1 MVSIKRL
8 TIESTDLFMVRRFFL
23 CSVFCLYL
31 IANGFSQASYV
42 RPNASAYNPNND
54 HYYITNYL
62 GKSVV
67 KTDRSGN
74 KSYFIQNL
82 DAPNNILY
90 GVFPFGE
97 AFVVL
102 DSNKGKVFD
111 TSGNLLASVSIS
123 NAKKLI
129 DLVYDD
135 SLKAIFST
143 DVERGVIYKTTFGA
157 APNFT
162 PSTSVWVSG
171 ISRPSNLI
179 LQKKKNRILLVQDTA
194 FSDLLAIDLTSAA
207 VSVLR
212 STGLSNLSGLA
223 EDAEGN
229 IYISSQYEKNIYQWN
244 KYLTGSPKRVV
255 AEPKPGDIFVNAAK
269 DEWVYCCIIC
279 GNVYIAKL
287 HTFGPAIEMYAC
299 AGDSVDVYKNTLIKC
314 LGTFN
319 SNNQFVLELSSPS
332 GNFDTTTVLSVT
344 NDTLQPFY
352 LRVKIPT
359 KTPGGNKYKF
369 RFRTTNP
376 AINGFAEVAKIGAP
390 NDQQFDFDSM
400 PFCGHGEEYL
410 VPKDTMN
417 VSLYWNP
424 LTKLDSTI
432 RRFEV
437 SKKGEWVV
445 LNTKNVGGCMST
457 DSVYTYPLFDGRP
470 HLQLKSDSILYCSNL
485 PKNARYFLWLKNG
498 VYLKDTSHELI
509 IRDSGYYQLIFV
521 AKGQT
526 DCDYVSDSLYTKYV
540 PKANSCIWNFNQPKL
555 QVFPNP
561 VNDNLN
567 ICSSKRLIS
576 VNVFNPIGGLV
587 KKVICND
594 IQFQL
599 NVKDLPVGMYVIE
612 GLDESGKLSRVQF
625 QKVD

>member
-1 MVSIKRL
+1 
-8 TIESTDLFMVRRFFL
+8 MVRRFFL
-23 CSVFCLYL
+23 CVVVLLFFQTTSF
-31 IANGFSQASYV
+31 GQASYV

-54 HYYITNYL
+54 RYYITNYL

-82 DAPNNILY
+82 DAPNNLLF
-90 GVFPFGE
+90 GKFPFGE
-97 AFVVL
+97 AFIVL
-102 DSNKGKVFD
+102 DSNQGKVFD
-111 TSGNLLASVSIS
+111 TSGSLIALVAIA
-123 NAKKLI
+123 NAKKLT

-135 SLKAIFST
+135 SLKAIFTT

-162 PSTSVWVSG
+162 PSTSIWVSG

-194 FSDLLAIDLTSAA
+194 FSDLLAIDLTSAS

-255 AEPKPGDIFVNAAK
+255 GEPKPGDIFVNPAK

-319 SNNQFVLELSSPS
+319 VGNQFLLEISSPS
-332 GNFDTTTVLSVT
+332 GNFDSSTVLASVT
-344 NDTLQPFY
+344 DTLQPFY
-352 LRVKIPT
+352 QRIKIPSSLL
-359 KTPGGNKYKF
+359 GGNGYKY
-369 RFRTTNP
+369 RYRTTNP

-424 LTKLDSTI
+424 LTKNDSLV
-432 RRFEV
+432 RKYQV

-445 LNTKNVGGCMST
+445 LNTKNVGGCVSA
-457 DSVYTYPLFDGRP
+457 DSVYTYPLFEGRP
-470 HLQLKSDSILYCSNL
+470 HLQLKSDSILFCSNL

-498 VYLKDTSHELI
+498 VYLKDTAHELN
-509 IRDSGYYQLIFV
+509 IRDSGYYQLIFT
-521 AKGQT
+521 AKAQN
-526 DCDYVSDSLYTKYV
+526 DCDYISDSLYTKYV
-540 PKANSCIWNFNQPKL
+540 PKGNSSIWNLNQTKI
-555 QVFPNP
+555 QIFPNP
-561 VNDNLN
+561 ANDKVN
-567 ICSSKRLIS
+567 ICSHINLTS
-576 VNVFNPIGGLV
+576 VKVFNLFGGIV
-587 KKVICND
+587 KNMVCNG

-599 NVKDLPVGMYVIE
+599 DVRDLPVGMYVIE
-612 GLDESGKLSRVQF
+612 GLDESGKRSRVQF

>member
-1 MVSIKRL
+1 
-8 TIESTDLFMVRRFFL
+8 MVRRFFL
-23 CSVFCLYL
+23 CVLVLLFFQTTSF
-31 IANGFSQASYV
+31 GQASYV

-54 HYYITNYL
+54 RYYITNYL

-82 DAPNNILY
+82 DAPNNILF
-90 GVFPFGE
+90 GKFPFGE
-97 AFVVL
+97 AFIVL
-102 DSNKGKVFD
+102 DSNQGKVFD
-111 TSGNLLASVSIS
+111 TLGSLIASVDIA
-123 NAKKLI
+123 NAKKLT

-135 SLKAIFST
+135 SLKAIFTT

-157 APNFT
+157 APNYT

-194 FSDLLAIDLTSAA
+194 FSDLLAIDLTSAS

-212 STGLSNLSGLA
+212 STGLSNLTGLA

-229 IYISSQYEKNIYQWN
+229 IYISSLYEKNIYQWN

-255 AEPKPGDIFVNAAK
+255 GEPKPGDIFVNAAK

-319 SNNQFVLELSSPS
+319 VGNQFVLELSSAS
-332 GNFDTTTVLSVT
+332 GNFDTSAILSVST
-344 NDTLQPFY
+344 DTFQPFY
-352 LRVKIPT
+352 LRVKIPFNST
-359 KTPGGNKYKF
+359 GGNKYKY
-369 RFRTTNP
+369 RFRSTNP

-424 LTKLDSTI
+424 LTKLDSLV
-432 RRFEV
+432 RKYQV

-445 LNTKNVGGCMST
+445 LNTKNVGGCVSA
-457 DSVYTYPLFDGRP
+457 DSVYTYPLFEGRP
-470 HLQLKSDSILYCSNL
+470 HLQLKSDSVLFCSNL
-485 PKNARYFLWLKNG
+485 PKNARYFLWLKNR
-498 VYLKDTSHELI
+498 VYLKDTTQELI
-509 IRDSGYYQLIFV
+509 IRDSGYYQLIFT
-521 AKGQT
+521 AKAQN

-540 PKANSCIWNFNQPKL
+540 PRVNTRIWNLNQTKI

-561 VNDNLN
+561 ATDNVN
-567 ICSSKRLIS
+567 ICSHINLTS
-576 VNVFNPIGGLV
+576 VKVFNLFGGIV
-587 KKVICND
+587 NDMVCND

-599 NVKDLPVGMYVIE
+599 DVRDLPVGMYVIE
-612 GLDESGKLSRVQF
+612 GLDESGKRSRVQF